1 MSVVRVPSPSDRYD
15 PKNEAAF
22 RRIVEQELSR
32 ALNELNIGGAN
43 FFVENGVLKVKGTA
57 GTVTIVGPA

>member
-1 MSVVRVPSPSDRYD
+1 MSTVRVPSPGQRYD
-15 PKNEAAF
+15 QSNEAAF

-32 ALNELNIGGAN
+32 ALTELNIGGAL
-43 FFVENGVLKVKGTA
+43 FYMEAGVLKVKGTA